1 MALKKGTD
9 HSVPAR
15 KLLPP
20 RSAIPVDRAVRPL
33 FQHHPLRTPE
43 TKWSFAVFIAAA
55 AWILWSAGA
64 RFILANN
71 DEGIYLAN
79 ALRLAHG
86 DLPYRD
92 FFYYL
97 PPGTPL
103 IHAAALRIFGEKLWA
118 ARVPLAIDIG
128 ILTASVFWLTSRL
141 SSLRAGFVTAFCF
154 LAFETAEHDRL
165 VADHRWD
172 SSAWATL
179 AIVLTASLIDSPSRR
194 RAFLAGAVA
203 ALAGWIT
210 TPIAIVGLAIFLTA
224 CALRSLRAIA
234 IWIAAGA
241 VACSAAF
248 FAWLAAH
255 QDLRAFYEAIVWP
268 MSHYASANRTPYGWV
283 IGGYANLFQGVTG
296 GELAVVVVFLIFI
309 TLPATLPIVDVIAWP
324 IRLRRRVE
332 PLIVLLLVSMLALIV
347 STLPRPDLIHLM
359 YISPV
364 AYALAVALI
373 VRALPGRVMMIAA
386 ICSAL
391 MATVDYSIAVTRRI
405 TEPSIETRLGT
416 IRGTDGD
423 LSVLRLVTDH
433 VHPGDTFFAFPYWPN
448 FYLFA
453 GARNPTRFAYMQ
465 PGMFSAD
472 DERTALAEL
481 QRDPPHWILYVDT
494 PPESF
499 LRIWP
504 GSDPARLR
512 FPSIESFIATR
523 YRTEQKLG
531 TFDLRAV
538 K

>member
-1 MALKKGTD
+1 L
-9 HSVPAR
+9 
-15 KLLPP
+15 
-20 RSAIPVDRAVRPL
+20 
-33 FQHHPLRTPE
+33 LRTPE

-55 AWILWSAGA
+55 AWILWSAGS
-64 RFILANN
+64 RFILVNN
-71 DEGIYLAN
+71 DEGIYLAS
-79 ALRLAHG
+79 AMRLAHG

-154 LAFETAEHDRL
+154 LAFETAQHDRL

-179 AIVLTASLIDSPSRR
+179 AIVLTASLIDSPSRK

-210 TPIAIVGLAIFLTA
+210 TPVAIVGLAIFIAA
-224 CALRSLRAIA
+224 CALRSLRALA
-234 IWIAAGA
+234 LSIAAGG
-241 VACSAAF
+241 VTVSAGF
-248 FAWLAAH
+248 FAWLVAH
-255 QDLRAFYEAIVWP
+255 QNLRAFYDAMLWP
-268 MSHYASANRTPYGWV
+268 ASHYASANRTPYGWV

-296 GELAVVVVFLIFI
+296 GELAVVVIFLIFI
-309 TLPATLPIVDVIAWP
+309 TLPATLPMVDVIAWP
-324 IRLRRRVE
+324 ILLRRQAE
-332 PLIVLLLVSMLALIV
+332 PLMVLLLVSMLTLIV

-364 AYALAVALI
+364 PYALAATLI
-373 VRALPGRVMMIAA
+373 VRALPGRVTMAVTV
-386 ICSAL
+386 CSAL
-391 MATVDYSIAVTRRI
+391 MATTDYSIAVTRRI
-405 TEPSIETRLGT
+405 TEPSIQTRLGA
-416 IRGTDGD
+416 IRGTEGD

-433 VHPGDTFFAFPYWPN
+433 VHPGDTFFAFSYWPN

-453 GARNPTRFAYMQ
+453 GARNPTRYAYMQ

-472 DERTALAEL
+472 DERTALAQL
-481 QRDPPHWILYVDT
+481 QKEPPRWILYVDT
-494 PPESF
+494 PPEMF

-512 FPSIESFIATR
+512 FPSIENFIATR
-523 YRTEQKLG
+523 YRTEFKLG
-531 TFDLRAV
+531 AFDLRSPR
-538 K
+538 